1 MLLQDHRCYFRNI
14 ILIAVFTAGQVSPTQ
29 YTIMWLTAHKNG
41 KKLNSKKKFI
51 ARLTGLMR
59 AACFSLI
66 SDDFCFSFNVLLLWT
81 LWISACNWCIRL
93 KLLLKKYTAF
103 HMKKAMFQTEKLTK
117 FSVVIY
123 NVTTH
128 HFACGSVK
136 SFHYMSIIIFFIC
149 LLLTKSL
156 RIFLIWMENVWAL
169 KTFVEV

>member
-1 MLLQDHRCYFRNI
+1 
-14 ILIAVFTAGQVSPTQ
+14 
-29 YTIMWLTAHKNG
+29 
-41 KKLNSKKKFI
+41 
-51 ARLTGLMR
+51 
-59 AACFSLI
+59 
-66 SDDFCFSFNVLLLWT
+66 
-81 LWISACNWCIRL
+81 
-93 KLLLKKYTAF
+93 
-103 HMKKAMFQTEKLTK
+103 MKKAMFQTEKLTK